1 MKWRDL
7 KNLTPEE
14 RKEMRRAVA
23 KTTSETLLYLKKIK
37 EKIVNIEEQEN
48 REENE
53 VEE

>member
-23 KTTSETLLYLKKIK
+23 KTTSETFLYLKKIK
-37 EKIVNIEEQEN
+37 EESVNTEEQEE

-53 VEE
+53 EEE